1 MCQNYFNNNEINL
14 NELETYDL
22 LDLESKM
29 ADFNDVYDDFWDDWY
44 LKFYWL
50 NKLSKS
56 NPNLKIGI
64 KIRPEHASMM
74 NNSKIKDN
82 IQNSNIKIID
92 GSEYSFKFNT
102 YHYAFKAK
110 SFMYLDINYWF

>member
-1 MCQNYFNNNEINL
+1 
-14 NELETYDL
+14 
-22 LDLESKM
+22 
-29 ADFNDVYDDFWDDWY
+29 
-44 LKFYWL
+44 
-50 NKLSKS
+50 
-56 NPNLKIGI
+56 
-64 KIRPEHASMM
+64 MM

-110 SFMYLDINYWF
+110 KLYVLGYQLLVLKC